1 MKDVP
6 GWEVSTISNGTAIQ
20 CSCLLITWSS
30 GVVPFG
36 SRLRR
41 IHDSLVKVS
50 TTIQTIG
57 LRRRS
62 WLYDGS
68 SFSLYHVVEQSE
80 SAADDEPQLRILWMD
95 DERLVA
101 GAVRRGRGRGFDRPQ
116 PGREGERHRRGACVV
131 SAEMSSSWHWRW
143 TWPGDA
149 GRTPEHN
156 GGGTRAA
163 VQPTPLV
170 LHVLIG
176 PMMQRPAL
184 PA

>member
-20 CSCLLITWSS
+20 CSSLLITWSS

-41 IHDSLVKVS
+41 VHDSLVKVS
-50 TTIQTIG
+50 TTIRATG

-68 SFSLYHVVEQSE
+68 SFSLYHAVEQSE

-101 GAVRRGRGRGFDRPQ
+101 GALFVARSVTAVRPLASGSLGA
-116 PGREGERHRRGACVV
+116 RRD
-131 SAEMSSSWHWRW
+131 SAEMSH
-143 TWPGDA
+143 
-149 GRTPEHN
+149 
-156 GGGTRAA
+156 
-163 VQPTPLV
+163 
-170 LHVLIG
+170 
-176 PMMQRPAL
+176 
-184 PA
+184 